1 VGDYLKIAEKAKPEK
16 SGVSERCAY
25 APPDSSNM
33 HTHYDINDQNDKRVG
48 AICRHDVRG
57 GCWLC
62 RRDIERLV
70 REGMA
75 THLARAEVLGYVEE
89 ELEL

>member
-16 SGVSERCAY
+16 A
-25 APPDSSNM
+25 ALTHPDSSNKL
-33 HTHYDINDQNDKRVG
+33 TEYDINDQNDKRVD
-48 AICRHDVRG
+48 AMCRHDVRG
-57 GCWLC
+57 GCGLC

-70 REGMA
+70 CEGMA
-75 THLARAEVLGYVEE
+75 EHIARAEVLGYVEE